1 LKASVGSFRVKLVFY
16 FLLLSLVPMAAAFWG
31 FSTVAARAETRR
43 VDARLQAELRAVTA
57 AYQAEL
63 ETAATAAGALAR
75 DPRFEHALLSR
86 DRAAL
91 ERLLRRRPF
100 LTVSADG
107 LRVGPA
113 IGEAATRQVAVVGP
127 GGVRAQ
133 LIAAVPLNANLVHRL
148 ASQAGVAS
156 EDKVLLLRHGAVAAG
171 LAGVAAPVRVAP
183 GATGTVRLGGIRYRA
198 LVAGT
203 VGSRPV
209 TTLGVVS
216 PQRAIDAANR
226 DAVFRLLLGLVV
238 SLVVVSI
245 IAYVEGRSI
254 VRTIG
259 RLVEAARAIARGDLG
274 QRVPADGRDEL
285 ALLGRAFNEMA
296 SQLETRLDELNAE
309 RARLRDAI
317 SRFGDALAATHDDDQ
332 LRRVIVET
340 AVEATGASGG
350 VLVGDGGEVVRT
362 SASEGAPDRIDV
374 PLKAGPVDFGR
385 LTLFGEAFSDD
396 DRMTA
401 ASLVSQA
408 VVALDNAR
416 LHRIVE
422 KQARADGLT
431 GLANRRHFEDQLAA
445 ELARSERFG
454 GPLAIVLADLDDF
467 KDVNDRYGHPVGDVV
482 LCEFGRTLEDAIRD
496 VDLAAR
502 WGGEEFALLLPST
515 DLAGAAQVAER
526 IRGALEGRLV
536 VTADGERI
544 RITASFGVA
553 ACPGAGSADELLESA
568 DAALYEAK
576 RGGKNRVASVGEP
589 VARP

>member
-75 DPRFEHALLSR
+75 DPRFERALVGR
-86 DRAAL
+86 DRAVL

-100 LTVSADG
+100 MTVSADG

-113 IGEAATRQVAVVGP
+113 IDEAATRQVAVVGP

-133 LIAAVPLNANLVHRL
+133 VIAAVPLNANLVHRL
-148 ASQAGVAS
+148 ASQAGVSS
-156 EDKVLLLRHGAVAAG
+156 EDRVLLLRHGVVAAG
-171 LAGVAAPVRVAP
+171 LAGVAAPVRLAP
-183 GATGTVRLGGIRYRA
+183 GATGTVRLGRIRYRA

-226 DAVFRLLLGLVV
+226 DAVFRLLFGMVV

-317 SRFGDALAATHDDDQ
+317 SRFGAALAATHDDDQ

-340 AVEATGASGG
+340 AVQASGASGG
-350 VLVGDGGEVVRT
+350 VLVGEGGEVVRT
-362 SASEGAPDRIDV
+362 GASERAPDRIDV
-374 PLKAGPVDFGR
+374 PLTAGQVDFGR
-385 LTLFGEAFSDD
+385 LTLFGEAFSDE

-401 ASLVSQA
+401 ASLASQA
-408 VVALDNAR
+408 AVALDNAR

-482 LCEFGRTLEDAIRD
+482 LCEFGRTLEDEIRD

-515 DLAGAAQVAER
+515 DLGGAAQVAER
-526 IRGALEGRLV
+526 IRAALEGRLV
-536 VTADGERI
+536 LTADGERI
-544 RITASFGVA
+544 RVTASFGVA
-553 ACPGAGSADELLESA
+553 AAPEAGSADELLGSA

-576 RGGKNRVASVGEP
+576 RSGKNRVASLGEP

>member
-31 FSTVAARAETRR
+31 SSTVAARAETRR
-43 VDARLQAELRAVTA
+43 VHARLQAELRAVTA

-75 DPRFEHALLSR
+75 DPRFERALLGR
-86 DRAAL
+86 DRAVL
-91 ERLLRRRPF
+91 ERLLRRRSF

-113 IGEAATRQVAVVGP
+113 IDDAATRQVAVVGP
-127 GGVRAQ
+127 GSVRAQ
-133 LIAAVPLNANLVHRL
+133 VIAAVPLNANLVHRL
-148 ASQAGVAS
+148 ASQAGVSS
-156 EDKVLLLRHGAVAAG
+156 EDRVLLLRHGVVAAG
-171 LAGVAAPVRVAP
+171 LAGVAAPVRLTP
-183 GATGTVRLGGIRYRA
+183 GATGTVRLGRIRYRA

-226 DAVFRLLLGLVV
+226 DAVFRLLLGMVV
-238 SLVVVSI
+238 SLMVVSI

-317 SRFGDALAATHDDDQ
+317 SRFGAALAATHDDDQ
-332 LRRVIVET
+332 LRRIIVET
-340 AVEATGASGG
+340 AVQASGASGG
-350 VLVGDGGEVVRT
+350 VLVGEGGEVVRT
-362 SASEGAPDRIDV
+362 GASERAPDRINV
-374 PLKAGPVDFGR
+374 PLTAGQVDFGR
-385 LTLFGEAFSDD
+385 LTLFGEAFSDE
-396 DRMTA
+396 DRITA

-408 VVALDNAR
+408 AVALDNAR

-431 GLANRRHFEDQLAA
+431 GLANRRLFEEQLTA
-445 ELARSERFG
+445 ERARSERFG

-482 LCEFGRTLEDAIRD
+482 LCEFGRTLEDEIRD

-515 DLAGAAQVAER
+515 DLGGAAQVAER
-526 IRGALEGRLV
+526 IRAALEGRLV
-536 VTADGERI
+536 LTADGERI
-544 RITASFGVA
+544 RVTASFGVA
-553 ACPGAGSADELLESA
+553 AAPEAGSADELLGSA

-576 RGGKNRVASVGEP
+576 RSGKNRVASLGEP